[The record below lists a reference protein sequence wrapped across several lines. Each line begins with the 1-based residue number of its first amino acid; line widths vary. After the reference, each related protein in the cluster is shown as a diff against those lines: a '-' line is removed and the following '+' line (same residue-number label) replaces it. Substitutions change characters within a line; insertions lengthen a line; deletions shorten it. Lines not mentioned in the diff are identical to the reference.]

1 LPTGG
6 YEAPDRV
13 RQERDVLTFLQDMDG
28 AGKVIAGLCHGPW
41 IMISAGIMRGRRAC
55 AYIGM
60 RDDMVNA
67 GADVIDETIVVDDNI
82 ITCAY
87 YGEVSA
93 FMRATITLVAK
104 RGRAASAATER
115 LPPAGKG
122 SGTPCSDAS
131 RRSRAPHRPA
141 E

>member
-1 LPTGG
+1 
-6 YEAPDRV
+6 
-13 RQERDVLTFLQDMDG
+13 
-28 AGKVIAGLCHGPW
+28 
-41 IMISAGIMRGRRAC
+41 MISAGIMRGRRAC

-60 RDDMVNA
+60 RDDMANA
-67 GADVIDETIVVDDNI
+67 GADVVDETIVVDDNI
-82 ITCAY
+82 VTCAY

-104 RGRAASAATER
+104 RGCGASAAIER

-122 SGTPCSDAS
+122 SGVTCSDVS
-131 RRSRAPHRPA
+131 RRSRAPQRPA